1 MDKAV
6 KKTAKQKPEK
16 QKPEKAVKEKAPKE
30 VKASSPKR
38 KKVVSLDRKKSRAG
52 WIFVMP
58 FVIGLVVLYLPILFN
73 SVLLSFQEYIGTN
86 VSFVGFE
93 NYKAALLD
101 DTDFTQILVGGLLEI
116 ALNIPAIVF
125 LSLFLAILLNQKM
138 VGRAAFRAILFV
150 PVILSTGLI
159 DGMLS
164 STGAAA
170 GASGSIDQGLQG
182 ESATDQIISAA
193 DITVLFSNMKI
204 GTGLV
209 KYITDLVNDIYN
221 IVNDAGVQIL
231 IFLAGLQ
238 SISPAIYES
247 CSIDGATTW
256 ETFWKVTFPMI
267 SPMILVNSIYTV
279 IDSFTKADNSVM
291 SYIQSYYSS
300 KSQTIATAM
309 AWVYFLIVV
318 AIVAVVAA
326 LIKTFVF
333 YQRRD

>member
-1 MDKAV
+1 MD
-6 KKTAKQKPEK
+6 KTAKITKTSPVKKPK
-16 QKPEKAVKEKAPKE
+16 KA
-30 VKASSPKR
+30 
-38 KKVVSLDRKKSRAG
+38 VSLDKKKARAG
-52 WIFVMP
+52 WFFILP
-58 FVIGLVVLYLPILFN
+58 FLIGLIVIYLPIIVN
-73 SVLLSFQEYIGTN
+73 SVNISFSEYKGGKLLPVGWENYQEALMEDPDFVQILLDGLLSM
-86 VSFVGFE
+86 
-93 NYKAALLD
+93 L
-101 DTDFTQILVGGLLEI
+101 
-116 ALNIPAIVF
+116 LNIPAIVF

-159 DGMLS
+159 DSLDAANSTMLNYMGS
-164 STGAAA
+164 SEGVDTGAV
-170 GASGSIDQGLQG
+170 G
-182 ESATDQIISAA
+182 ESAANEIISAA
-193 DITVLFSNMKI
+193 DISVLFSNMKV

-209 KYITDLVNDIYN
+209 TYITKLVNNIYN

-247 CSIDGATTW
+247 CDIDGATAW

-267 SPMILVNSIYTV
+267 SPMILVNTVYTV

-291 SYIQSYYSS
+291 AFISNYESQS
-300 KSQTIATAM
+300 KTVATAM
-309 AWVYFLIVV
+309 AWVYFLIVAV
-318 AIVAVVAA
+318 LVIVVAA

>member
-6 KKTAKQKPEK
+6 KKPAKQKPEK
-16 QKPEKAVKEKAPKE
+16 PVQNEKIEKPIKSAPPKKKKKA
-30 VKASSPKR
+30 
-38 KKVVSLDRKKSRAG
+38 VSLDKKKARAG

-58 FVIGLVVLYLPILFN
+58 FVIGLIVLYLPILFN
-73 SVLLSFQEYIGTN
+73 SVALSFQEYIGSTATN
-86 VSFVGFE
+86 VGWE
-93 NYKAALLD
+93 NYQTALLND
-101 DTDFTQILVGGLLEI
+101 PDFVQILGDGLLSM
-116 ALNIPAIVF
+116 LVNIPAIVF

-159 DGMLS
+159 DSLDASNSSMLS
-164 STGAAA
+164 NMADSESMNT
-170 GASGSIDQGLQG
+170 GLQT
-182 ESATDQIISAA
+182 ESAADQIISAT
-193 DITVLFSNMKI
+193 DISRLFSNMKV

-209 KYITDLVNDIYN
+209 TYITGLVNDIYN
-221 IVNDAGVQIL
+221 IVNDAGVQLL

-267 SPMILVNSIYTV
+267 SPMILVNAIYTV

-291 SYIQSYYSS
+291 SFISGYYSS
-300 KSQTIATAM
+300 KSTTVATAM
-309 AWVYFLIVV
+309 AWIYFLVV
-318 AIVAVVAA
+318 VIIVALVAA
-326 LIKTFVF
+326 FIKTFVF
-333 YQRRD
+333 YQRKD

>member
-16 QKPEKAVKEKAPKE
+16 AVKEKAPRA

-38 KKVVSLDRKKSRAG
+38 KKIVSLDRKKSRAG

-58 FVIGLVVLYLPILFN
+58 FVIGLVVLYIPILFN
-73 SVLLSFQEYIGTN
+73 SVLLSFQEYLGSKVT
-86 VSFVGFE
+86 FVGFD
-93 NYKAALLD
+93 NYKAALLN
-101 DTDFTQILVGGLLEI
+101 DTDFTEILVSGLWSI

-159 DGMLS
+159 DGMLN

-170 GASGSIDQGLQG
+170 GGSGTIDQGFQG
-182 ESATDQIISAA
+182 EESAADQIISVT
-193 DITVLFSNMKI
+193 DITRLFSNMKI
-204 GTGLV
+204 GSGLV
-209 KYITDLVNDIYN
+209 KYITTLVNDIYN
-221 IVNDAGVQIL
+221 IVNDAGVQLL

-291 SYIQSYYSS
+291 AYIQSYYSS

>member
-1 MDKAV
+1 MDKTTKKINTSPV
-6 KKTAKQKPEK
+6 KKPR
-16 QKPEKAVKEKAPKE
+16 KA
-30 VKASSPKR
+30 
-38 KKVVSLDRKKSRAG
+38 VSLDKKKSRAG
-52 WIFVMP
+52 WLFILP
-58 FVIGLVVLYLPILFN
+58 FLIGLILIYIPIIVN
-73 SVLLSFQEYIGTN
+73 SVNISFSDYKGGELYPVGWENYQEALMEDPDFVQILRDGLLSM
-86 VSFVGFE
+86 V
-93 NYKAALLD
+93 
-101 DTDFTQILVGGLLEI
+101 
-116 ALNIPAIVF
+116 LNIPAIVF

-159 DGMLS
+159 DSLDAANSTMLNYMGS
-164 STGAAA
+164 NEGVDTGAV
-170 GASGSIDQGLQG
+170 G
-182 ESATDQIISAA
+182 ESAANDIISAA
-193 DITVLFSNMKI
+193 DISVLFSNMKV

-209 KYITDLVNDIYN
+209 TYITKLVNNIYN

-247 CSIDGATTW
+247 CDIDGATAW

-267 SPMILVNSIYTV
+267 SPMILVNTVYTV

-291 SYIQSYYSS
+291 AFIANYES
-300 KSQTIATAM
+300 KSNTVATAM
-309 AWVYFLIVV
+309 AWVYFLIVAV
-318 AIVAVVAA
+318 LVIVVAA

>member
-1 MDKAV
+1 MSKTKVNTNGSPIKKPKKAI
-6 KKTAKQKPEK
+6 
-16 QKPEKAVKEKAPKE
+16 
-30 VKASSPKR
+30 
-38 KKVVSLDRKKSRAG
+38 SLERKKSRAG
-52 WIFVMP
+52 WLFILP
-58 FVIGLVVLYLPILFN
+58 FLIGLILIYIPMIVN
-73 SVLLSFQEYIGTN
+73 SVNISFSDYRGFELHPVGWENYQVALMEDPDFVQVLRDGLLSM
-86 VSFVGFE
+86 
-93 NYKAALLD
+93 L
-101 DTDFTQILVGGLLEI
+101 
-116 ALNIPAIVF
+116 LNIPAIVF

-159 DGMLS
+159 DSLDAANSTMLNYMGS
-164 STGAAA
+164 NEGVDTGAV
-170 GASGSIDQGLQG
+170 G
-182 ESATDQIISAA
+182 ESAANEIISAA
-193 DITVLFSNMKI
+193 DISVLFSNMKV

-209 KYITDLVNDIYN
+209 TYITRLVNNIYN

-247 CSIDGATTW
+247 CDIDGATAW

-267 SPMILVNSIYTV
+267 SPMILVNTVYTV

-291 SYIQSYYSS
+291 AFIVNYESRSR
-300 KSQTIATAM
+300 TVATAM
-309 AWVYFLIVV
+309 AWVYFLIV
-318 AIVAVVAA
+318 ALIVVVVAA